1 MLIKETTGRRNHFT
15 VLPIDGYY
23 LFKTDVFYVKK
34 LFIKIKKN
42 T

>member
-1 MLIKETTGRRNHFT
+1 MLIKGTADGGNRFM
-15 VLPIDGYY
+15 VLPIDGYD

>member
-1 MLIKETTGRRNHFT
+1 MLIKGFNDRGNRFT
-15 VLPIDGYY
+15 ILPIDGYY
-23 LFKTDVFYVKK
+23 LFKTNVFYVKK

>member
-1 MLIKETTGRRNHFT
+1 MLIKGTTDGCNHFR
-15 VLPIDGYY
+15 VLPIDGYG